1 MALSH
6 PRFGLPRLGVSPS
19 FGRKILQA
27 TGRLFEV
34 FRVRQI
40 PVTINDVRLT
50 IDPRDY
56 WSLRAYL
63 FSPTYDLKEI
73 AAVEHFI
80 PREYEFIDV
89 GANFGAWAFTLAR
102 HFSRVIAVEPDIRC
116 FDCLLLTASRGHL
129 QNVSVIHAAL
139 SDRDGDGRLFP
150 LRSFLGDGRIYHPGD
165 EGRMDGRSIQLISF
179 DTLVERYHIDAKRL
193 FIKLD
198 TQGAEPW
205 IIRGMEE
212 TLGRADDVILWSEVT
227 DFTLRS
233 AGSSVDQYLGLLKDL
248 GFAPVDLFDG
258 LRETSWDITRDSRA
272 TMKDYCFRRLRSD
285 ASRFEMGERSHESRY
300 VSPR

>member
-1 MALSH
+1 
-6 PRFGLPRLGVSPS
+6 
-19 FGRKILQA
+19 
-27 TGRLFEV
+27 
-34 FRVRQI
+34 
-40 PVTINDVRLT
+40 
-50 IDPRDY
+50 
-56 WSLRAYL
+56 
-63 FSPTYDLKEI
+63 
-73 AAVEHFI
+73 
-80 PREYEFIDV
+80 
-89 GANFGAWAFTLAR
+89 
-102 HFSRVIAVEPDIRC
+102 
-116 FDCLLLTASRGHL
+116 
-129 QNVSVIHAAL
+129 
-139 SDRDGDGRLFP
+139 
-150 LRSFLGDGRIYHPGD
+150 
-165 EGRMDGRSIQLISF
+165 MDGRSIQLISF